1 MTGLSRGR
9 RTIRLKEEKMSKP
22 IKRRLLILAAVLA
35 AAITAAANV
44 GIVKKVLSGDI
55 VQFGDAF
62 IARLTGLRAPRLGE
76 PLGREVYEF
85 TLKELEGKLVQLA
98 TWTTDNTAA
107 GIVYDEQEFPFVLI
121 HYGSSSRDKGFE
133 ACFNEVL
140 LKKGY
145 ARVDR
150 KYLPDELKH
159 YLDLEK
165 EAREKGLGIWKTP
178 VANAIAAEG
187 ARAR

>member
-1 MTGLSRGR
+1 MSR
-9 RTIRLKEEKMSKP
+9 S
-22 IKRRLLILAAVLA
+22 IKRRLLILAVVLA
-35 AAITAAANV
+35 AASAAAANTGV
-44 GIVKKVLSGDI
+44 VKKVLGGDI

-76 PLGREVYEF
+76 PFGREVYEF
-85 TLKELEGKLVQLA
+85 TLRELEGKLVQLA

-107 GIVYDEQEFPFVLI
+107 GIVYDEQDFPFVLI
-121 HYGSSSRDKGFE
+121 RYGSFSPDKGFE

-145 ARVDR
+145 AQVDP
-150 KYLPDELKH
+150 KYLPDDLKY

-165 EAREKGLGIWKTP
+165 EAREKGLGIWKPTVP
-178 VANAIAAEG
+178 GAIAAG
-187 ARAR
+187 DDPPRGH

>member
-1 MTGLSRGR
+1 MRKSAKR
-9 RTIRLKEEKMSKP
+9 RT
-22 IKRRLLILAAVLA
+22 LIA
-35 AAITAAANV
+35 AAILIFAIAALANV

-85 TLKELEGKLVQLA
+85 TLKELEGKQVQLA

-107 GIVYDEQEFPFVLI
+107 GIVYDEQGFPFVLI
-121 HYGSSSRDKGFE
+121 HYGPFSRDKGFE
-133 ACFNEVL
+133 LCFNEVL

-145 ARVDR
+145 ARVDL
-150 KYLPDELKH
+150 KYLPDDLKRFV
-159 YLDLEK
+159 DLEK
-165 EAREKGLGIWKTP
+165 EAREKGLGIWK
-178 VANAIAAEG
+178 
-187 ARAR
+187 AR